1 MRLLLASNASY
12 DPPRGGST
20 RSNLAWLRRLA
31 VAGHACTV
39 AASSPDAQQRVSS
52 SGGIRIHS
60 IPSLSLHAGELGRL
74 IREIQ
79 PDWVLVSSEDLSHT
93 LLREAARTAPGRLVY
108 LAHTPQ
114 FLPFGPESWHPD
126 PPAAELV
133 RRAAAVVVIGRH
145 MAGYVQTH
153 LGREAVVVHPP
164 IYGAPPWPD
173 LADFSRKSVL
183 MINPCAAKGISIFL
197 ELARVFP
204 GVRFEALRGWGTTP
218 EDEAM
223 MAALPNVSL
232 LENVADIED
241 VLRRCSV
248 LLMPSLWYEGFGLIV
263 MEAMLRGIPV
273 ISSDSGG
280 LLEAKRG
287 TRYIIPVRPVQGYRM
302 EFDAAHMPRP
312 ILPPQEIEPWVSALR
327 RLLEDEGEYR
337 EESVRSRQAAREFV
351 SSIDPDAFGRLL
363 ESLPAPADSAA
374 PAAPAAEKK
383 PLDEARRALLLREL
397 QKRRRPQ

>member
-31 VAGHACTV
+31 AAGHTCTV
-39 AASSPDAQQRVSS
+39 AASSLDAQARTAE

-60 IPSLSLHAGELGRL
+60 IPSLSLHAAELGRL
-74 IREIQ
+74 IRDTQ

-145 MAGYVQTH
+145 MAEYVKTH

-164 IYGAPPWPD
+164 IYGEPPWPE

-197 ELARVFP
+197 GLARNFP
-204 GVRFEALRGWGTTP
+204 GIRFEALRGWGTTP
-218 EDEAM
+218 EDEAA

-263 MEAMLRGIPV
+263 MEAMLRAIPV
-273 ISSDSGG
+273 IASDSGG
-280 LLEAKRG
+280 LLEAKSG
-287 TRYIIPVRPVQGYRM
+287 TGYVIPVRPVQGYRM

-312 ILPPQEIEPWVSALR
+312 ILPEQDIAPWVAALS
-327 RLLEDEGEYR
+327 RLLEDEDEYR
-337 EESVRSRQAAREFV
+337 AESARSRQAALEFV
-351 SSIDPDAFGRLL
+351 SAIDPDAFGKLL
-363 ESLPAPADSAA
+363 GSLPAPSGHVA
-374 PAAPAAEKK
+374 PAEPCAEKK

-397 QKRRRPQ
+397 QKRRRLQ

>member
-1 MRLLLASNASY
+1 VRLLLASNASY

-31 VAGHACTV
+31 AAGHACTV
-39 AASSPDAQQRVSS
+39 AASSADAQKRISEQD
-52 SGGIRIHS
+52 GIRIHS

-74 IREIQ
+74 IREER
-79 PDWVLVSSEDLSHT
+79 PDWLLVSSEDLSHT

-126 PPAAELV
+126 PPAADIV
-133 RRAAAVVVIGRH
+133 RQAAAVIVIGRH
-145 MAGYVQTH
+145 MAGYVREH
-153 LGREAVVVHPP
+153 LGREASVVHPP
-164 IYGAPPWPD
+164 IYGEPPWPEM
-173 LADFSRKSVL
+173 ADFSRKCVL

-197 ELARVFP
+197 ELAHLFP
-204 GVRFEALRGWGTTP
+204 EVRFEALRGWGTTP
-218 EDEAM
+218 EDEAAI
-223 MAALPNVSL
+223 AALPNAAL
-232 LENVADIED
+232 LESVPDIED
-241 VLRRCSV
+241 ALRRCSV

-263 MEAMLRGIPV
+263 MEAMLRAIPV

-280 LLEAKRG
+280 LLEAKSG
-287 TRYIIPVRPVQGYRM
+287 TGYVIPVRPVQGYRM

-312 ILPPQEIEPWVSALR
+312 ILAPQEIEPWAAALR
-327 RLLEDEGEYR
+327 RLLEDEAEYR
-337 EESVRSRQAAREFV
+337 AESARSRRAALEFV

-363 ESLPAPADSAA
+363 ESLPQPAEPISGTTAVQN
-374 PAAPAAEKK
+374 K

>member
-1 MRLLLASNASY
+1 MRLVLASNASY

-31 VAGHACTV
+31 AAGHACAV
-39 AASSPDAQQRVSS
+39 AAPSLDAEARVTE

-60 IPSLSLHAGELGRL
+60 IPALSLHAAELGRL
-74 IREIQ
+74 IRETQ

-114 FLPFGPESWHPD
+114 FFPFGPESWHPD
-126 PPAAELV
+126 APAAELV

-145 MAGYVQTH
+145 MSEYVRKH

-164 IYGAPPWPD
+164 IYGVPPWPE

-183 MINPCAAKGISIFL
+183 MVNPCAAKGISIFL
-197 ELARVFP
+197 GLARNFP

-218 EDEAM
+218 EDEAA

-248 LLMPSLWYEGFGLIV
+248 LVMPSLWYEGFGLIV
-263 MEAMLRGIPV
+263 MEAMLRAIPV
-273 ISSDSGG
+273 IASDSGG

-287 TRYIIPVRPVQGYRM
+287 TGYVIPVRPVQGYRM

-312 ILPPQEIEPWVSALR
+312 ILPEQDIAPWISALR
-327 RLLEDEGEYR
+327 RLLEEEEEYR
-337 EESVRSRQAAREFV
+337 AESARSRGAALEFV
-351 SSIDPDAFGRLL
+351 SSIDPDAFGTLL
-363 ESLPAPADSAA
+363 ESLPAPGKPVT
-374 PAAPAAEKK
+374 PAAPAAENR

-397 QKRRRPQ
+397 QRRRRPQ

>member
-20 RSNLAWLRRLA
+20 RSNLAWLRRLVA
-31 VAGHACTV
+31 AGHACTV
-39 AASSPDAQQRVSS
+39 AASSVDAQRRETEVD
-52 SGGIRIHS
+52 GIRIHS
-60 IPSLSLHAGELGRL
+60 LPSLSLHAGELGRL
-74 IREIQ
+74 VRETQ
-79 PDWVLVSSEDLSHT
+79 PDLVLVSSEDLSHT

-114 FLPFGPESWHPD
+114 FLPFGPEAWHPD
-126 PPAAELV
+126 PPAAALV
-133 RRAAAVVVIGRH
+133 RSAAAVVVIGRH
-145 MAGYVQTH
+145 MAAYVREH
-153 LGREAVVVHPP
+153 LGREAAVVHPP
-164 IYGAPPWPD
+164 IYGRPPWPE
-173 LADFSRKSVL
+173 LADFSRKTAL

-197 ELARVFP
+197 ELARLFP
-204 GVRFEALRGWGTTP
+204 QFRFEALRGWGTTP
-218 EDEAM
+218 EDEAA
-223 MAALPNVSL
+223 MAALPNVTL

-287 TRYIIPVRPVQGYRM
+287 TGYVIPVRPVQGYRM

-312 ILPPQEIEPWVSALR
+312 ILPPQDIAPWAQALR
-327 RLLEDEGEYR
+327 RLMEDPDEYR
-337 EESVRSRQAAREFV
+337 AESSRARAAAVEFV
-351 SSIDPDAFGRLL
+351 SSIDPDALGRLL
-363 ESLPAPADSAA
+363 ESLPV
-374 PAAPAAEKK
+374 PAAPPQETAPSAGKTA
-383 PLDEARRALLLREL
+383 LDEARRALLLREL